1 MENFLDNTLS
11 KELSDSIQNA
21 LSDALPFIA
30 WRSPN
35 ESWNIAKDVR
45 LNGSDLIANDIKI
58 TPWNATINEKALC
71 SEIETDSTPE
81 SVYFEAVTIAS
92 KHAARRRGKTVLSRC
107 ICGTFNKLN
116 VVELTARYF
125 ANFQS
130 VFCFLFYHPKT
141 GWWMG
146 ATPELVANRAGGS
159 IQTRAL
165 AGTRSFAGEHPWDVK
180 NIEEHNMVI
189 EDIIDNIKH
198 RYPHATTSV
207 GQATSLRYG
216 AIEHLCTPI
225 NINNISVNDVA
236 QTIHPT
242 AAISGWPRED
252 AIADISQL
260 EPHNRRFYTGLFI
273 NSTTAYAL
281 LRCVN
286 FDDKKWCIYSGSG
299 ITPLSTPED
308 EWAETE
314 AKARPL
320 TDLLSQY

>member
-1 MENFLDNTLS
+1 MENLLDNTLP
-11 KELSDSIQNA
+11 KDLSDSIQNA

-35 ESWNIAKDVR
+35 ESWNIAKDVCC
-45 LNGSDLIANDIKI
+45 NGFELIAPDVKI
-58 TPWNATINEKALC
+58 IPWNATTNELAFC
-71 SEIETDSTPE
+71 NEIEAESTPQ
-81 SVYFEAVTIAS
+81 SLYFDAVTTAS
-92 KHAARRRGKTVLSRC
+92 NHATLRHGKTVLSRC

-116 VVELTARYF
+116 VAELAARYF

-130 VFCFLFYHPKT
+130 VFCFLFYHPHT

-146 ATPELVANRAGGS
+146 ATPELVANRAGET

-165 AGTRSFAGEHPWDVK
+165 AGTRSFCGEHPWDAK

-189 EDIIDNIKH
+189 EDIIENIKQ
-198 RYPHATTSV
+198 RYTHATTNVEDAS
-207 GQATSLRYG
+207 SLRYG

-225 NINNISVNDVA
+225 NINNVSVNDVA
-236 QTIHPT
+236 QAIHPT
-242 AAISGWPRED
+242 AAISGWPRKE
-252 AIADISQL
+252 ALTDISQL
-260 EPHNRRFYTGLFI
+260 EQHSRRFYTGLFS
-273 NSTTAYAL
+273 NSSTAYAL

-286 FDDKKWCIYSGSG
+286 FDNKKWCVYSGSG